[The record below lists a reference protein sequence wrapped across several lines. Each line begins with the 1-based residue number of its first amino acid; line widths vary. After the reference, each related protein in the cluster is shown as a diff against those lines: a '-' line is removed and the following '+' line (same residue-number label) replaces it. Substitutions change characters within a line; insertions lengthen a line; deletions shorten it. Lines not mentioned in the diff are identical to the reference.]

1 MSLRNSNS
9 RKGRATR
16 QKGKRSSRG
25 GSNTRTSKGGQS
37 PRSSRRLS
45 LRQQEEKVLCLAAIN
60 RYRRGEAKSVSA
72 AARAEGTTLRAIR
85 ALLAGA
91 ITQDRPGARIRVKPT
106 DRYSAEVQVLTFEG
120 ALNVTARGS
129 RQRELA
135 GRHRA
140 TVLRVLRNEEPPTA
154 LEVYR
159 GKKIGGHELL
169 SDYELLS
176 SFAHA
181 GDIDQLEPLYVTPD
195 ASV

>member
-1 MSLRNSNS
+1 MSRRNSNS

-25 GSNTRTSKGGQS
+25 GSNTRTKKGYQS
-37 PRSSRRLS
+37 TRSSRRPS
-45 LRQQEEKVLCLAAIN
+45 LRQQEAKVRGFAAIN
-60 RYRRGEAKSVSA
+60 RVRRGEAKSVSA
-72 AARAEGTTLRAIR
+72 AARAEGTTLRTIR
-85 ALLAGA
+85 ELLPSALV
-91 ITQDRPGARIRVKPT
+91 QDRPGRRIRVKAG
-106 DRYSAEVQVLTFEG
+106 DRYSAKVQVLTKEG
-120 ALNVTARGS
+120 AISITARGS

-140 TVLRVLRNEEPPTA
+140 TVLHVLRDEEPPTA
-154 LEVYR
+154 LKAYR

-181 GDIDQLEPLYVTPD
+181 GDLGQLEALYVTPD